1 VQIAELQE
9 QLMGTEEQDAIAK
22 LKTNNEAAAAED
34 TQVAE
39 LIKKLEDANKEIKDL
54 QKSQLAAMDANS
66 KAAATDQHESA
77 VQMSAGKIEDLQKQ
91 LMVIEGQDAKL
102 KANNMLLR
110 EELAELQNQNLNS
123 MAND

>member
-1 VQIAELQE
+1 
-9 QLMGTEEQDAIAK
+9 MGTEEQDAIAK

-66 KAAATDQHESA
+66 KAKAAATAQHEAA
-77 VQMSAGKIEDLQKQ
+77 VQTSAGKIGDLQKQ
-91 LMVIEGQDAKL
+91 LMGIEDQDAKL